1 MYAELSLSWAWIILE
16 VRSCFRFFKLLCP
29 PSKTY
34 RTFFTPIKFHSYS
47 ITIRNTLFYSSLRFW
62 CDCQSI
68 SCFHLKHWLTLKL
81 FLGFQEIVVQLKEQ
95 LSETYVARGSWTH
108 HKNHKETSYS
118 WNAFQELHARLDED
132 YPLEGIDCG
141 KVKILIEQASDKN
154 KQDLGPELLLK
165 YYVKA
170 DQTTP

>member
-1 MYAELSLSWAWIILE
+1 MI
-16 VRSCFRFFKLLCP
+16 V
-29 PSKTY
+29 
-34 RTFFTPIKFHSYS
+34 
-47 ITIRNTLFYSSLRFW
+47 N
-62 CDCQSI
+62 
-68 SCFHLKHWLTLKL
+68 WLTLKL

-154 KQDLGPELLLK
+154 KQDLGSELLLK